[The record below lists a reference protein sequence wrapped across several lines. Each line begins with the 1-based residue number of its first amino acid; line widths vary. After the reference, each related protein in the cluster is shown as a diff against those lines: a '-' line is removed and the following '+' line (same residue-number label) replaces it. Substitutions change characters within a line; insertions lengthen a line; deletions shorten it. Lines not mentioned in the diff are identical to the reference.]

1 MSSSS
6 TPPPP
11 PSTPNPLNVE
21 EDDDD
26 DDDDI
31 NIDINI
37 DIDITNIDPTKLFKK
52 LCQRQYN
59 AIIKLVNKQ
68 SIHTHLKKEGPL
80 TKLNNGNNFLVNVP
94 NLLPLIDHAA
104 SQDVAE
110 QESVLQSHTSDLTSL
125 FAAVSAAPND
135 PRTLAKMKERIELG
149 ERVIKCVKDERS
161 SQDMKTVALLCLK
174 HSPPLED
181 IEE

>member
-6 TPPPP
+6 TPPLP

-21 EDDDD
+21 EEDD

-37 DIDITNIDPTKLFKK
+37 DIDTTNIDPTKLFKK

-68 SIHTHLKKEGPL
+68 SIHTHLKKDGPL

-181 IEE
+181 VEE